1 MKNFTLLISLLFFA
15 NISFSQY
22 SNYYTVDQNINA
34 NINENINVTGFVSSI
49 DYGALAQANAQ
60 REANRIENQRVQI
73 QIQKAQDERNKEL
86 ALIESNKAT
95 EIAFDPVKAYT
106 YGYQQSVRINKDVEG
121 WKGIGFT
128 GYLSY
133 ILNFRIPH
141 NSLFQNVGNGRLENV
156 SEDGI
161 TTEVIFQAPTHNYRG
176 FKNMTY
182 DEALTYTERINELNN
197 WYSLNPRPNKKHYKK
212 NKDGYQKDLERY
224 LQVCDSLDNFGFF
237 LTSDEITK
245 DFKSKY
251 KERSKFNHQV
261 GVDSAYLH
269 KTNSVKRM
277 VHSHRGYRNTLIW
290 EDDYEICITD
300 LYTSTSADGSVFTAS
315 TNVKADKE
323 SSVTFEDLEGRRY
336 YFLRLLDKLIASR
349 SLSNITYSTV
359 SKNIPKRR
367 NYTNEKAYLQRYESW
382 YNSIVK

>member
-1 MKNFTLLISLLFFA
+1 M
-15 NISFSQY
+15 
-22 SNYYTVDQNINA
+22 
-34 NINENINVTGFVSSI
+34 E
-49 DYGALAQANAQ
+49 
-60 REANRIENQRVQI
+60 
-73 QIQKAQDERNKEL
+73 
-86 ALIESNKAT
+86 
-95 EIAFDPVKAYT
+95 
-106 YGYQQSVRINKDVEG
+106 
-121 WKGIGFT
+121 GIGFT

-133 ILNFRIPH
+133 NLNFRIPH

-197 WYSLNPRPNKKHYKK
+197 WYSLNSRPNKKDYKK

-269 KTNSVKRM
+269 KQIQLKEWFI
-277 VHSHRGYRNTLIW
+277 LIGAT
-290 EDDYEICITD
+290 EIHLFGKMIAKFITD
-300 LYTSTSADGSVFTAS
+300 IYTSTLLMVLIFTAH
-315 TNVKADKE
+315 KC
-323 SSVTFEDLEGRRY
+323 
-336 YFLRLLDKLIASR
+336 
-349 SLSNITYSTV
+349 
-359 SKNIPKRR
+359 
-367 NYTNEKAYLQRYESW
+367 
-382 YNSIVK
+382 

>member
-1 MKNFTLLISLLFFA
+1 MKNFTLFLSLLFFA

-34 NINENINVTGFVSSI
+34 NINENINVSGFVSSI

-60 REANRIENQRVQI
+60 REANRIERQRVQI
-73 QIQKAQDERNKEL
+73 QVQKAQDERNKEL
-86 ALIESNKAT
+86 AIIESNKAT

-106 YGYQQSVRINKDVEG
+106 YGYQQSVPFNKDVEG

-128 GYLSY
+128 GYMSY
-133 ILNFRIPH
+133 FLNFRIPH
-141 NSLFQNVGNGRLENV
+141 NSLFQNVGSGRYENV

-161 TTEVIFQAPTHNYRG
+161 TTEVVFQAPSYNYRG

-182 DEALTYTERINELNN
+182 EESLTYTERIKELNN
-197 WYSLNPRPNKKHYKK
+197 WYSLNQRPNKKDYKK

-237 LTSDEITK
+237 LTSDEYA
-245 DFKSKY
+245 KSFNLKY
-251 KERSKFNHQV
+251 KERTKFINQPSI
-261 GVDSAYLH
+261 DSAYLH
-269 KTNSVKRM
+269 KKNSVKRM
-277 VHSHRGYRNTLIW
+277 VHSNRGYRNTLIW

-300 LYTSTSADGSVFTAS
+300 QYISTSSDGSTFTAY

-349 SLSNITYSTV
+349 SLSSITYSTV
-359 SKNIPKRR
+359 SRNMPKRR
-367 NYTNEKAYLQRYESW
+367 NFTNEKTYLQRYESW